1 MLGRESS
8 FPSGLEGKIVFLCGG
23 FGRVGDEEVWEDREG
38 TIADFSGRVSW
49 TGLRIFAGER

>member
-38 TIADFSGRVSW
+38 EDDFRFWVHK
-49 TGLRIFAGER
+49 